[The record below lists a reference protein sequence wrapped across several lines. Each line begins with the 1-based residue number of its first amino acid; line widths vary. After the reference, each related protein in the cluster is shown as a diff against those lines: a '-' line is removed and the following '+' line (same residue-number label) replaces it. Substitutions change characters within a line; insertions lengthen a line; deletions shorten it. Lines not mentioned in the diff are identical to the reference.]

1 VAAPACRCGA
11 KRYNAR
17 FQTRVSPYAI
27 HQHPRPHRRLPDHR
41 GVVLKIWKTRSAT
54 DISLGMFA
62 LFSVGVLLWIVYGF
76 SIGSLPVIL
85 ANSITLALAL
95 AIIVFKLRFK

>member
-1 VAAPACRCGA
+1 MPSTNTLGLIAGCLTTAAFFP
-11 KRYNAR
+11 
-17 FQTRVSPYAI
+17 Q
-27 HQHPRPHRRLPDHR
+27 
-41 GVVLKIWKTRSAT
+41 VLKIWKTRSAT